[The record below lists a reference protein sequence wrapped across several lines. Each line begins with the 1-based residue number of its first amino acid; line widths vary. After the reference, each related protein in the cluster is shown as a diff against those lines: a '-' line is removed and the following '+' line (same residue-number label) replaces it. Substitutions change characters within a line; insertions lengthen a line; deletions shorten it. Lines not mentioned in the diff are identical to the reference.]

1 MEASLSENVEQLTVY
16 IRELCPEAR
25 VEVSDDIFETEDAN
39 VVVYPPLSWDN
50 EQVAELQHQ
59 LSERSLETLVETGYH
74 ILVYVYERQQQIAE
88 AVRQQQTA
96 AQQMEQAAQLQ
107 REAECVLQEAARL
120 HLADAPL
127 PR

>member
-1 MEASLSENVEQLTVY
+1 MEASLLENIEQLTVY

-39 VVVYPPLSWDN
+39 VVVYPPLSWDD

-88 AVRQQQTA
+88 AVRQQQIA
-96 AQQMEQAAQLQ
+96 VRQMEQAAQLQ
-107 REAECVLQEAARL
+107 REAERVLQEATRL
-120 HLADAPL
+120 HLADTPL

>member
-1 MEASLSENVEQLTVY
+1 MQFSKLTAH
-16 IRELCPEAR
+16 IRELCPEGR

-39 VVVYPPLSWDN
+39 VVVYPPLSWDDD
-50 EQVAELQHQ
+50 QVAEFQHQ
-59 LSERSLETLVETGYH
+59 LSERSLEILIETGYH

-88 AVRQQQTA
+88 AVRQQQIA

-107 REAECVLQEAARL
+107 QDAERVLQEAARL